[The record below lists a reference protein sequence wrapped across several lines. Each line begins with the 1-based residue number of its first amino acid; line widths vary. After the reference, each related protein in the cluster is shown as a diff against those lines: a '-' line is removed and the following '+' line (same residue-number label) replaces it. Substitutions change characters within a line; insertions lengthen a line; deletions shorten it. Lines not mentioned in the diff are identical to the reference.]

1 MKKHLWKNDKTYFE
15 GRPFEHDIFGLQF
28 VKTTQLA
35 SEESKL
41 AEVMKLHKA
50 LEESSAAC
58 AAAKVAAEIE
68 HGKYISV
75 QGQLDCSLKEIT
87 NLKGSLTQMTE
98 VKQENSHLKV
108 KQTLQS

>member
-1 MKKHLWKNDKTYFE
+1 M
-15 GRPFEHDIFGLQF
+15 QF

-41 AEVMKLHKA
+41 AEVMKLQKA

-75 QGQLDCSLKEIT
+75 QGQLGCSLKEIT

-108 KQTLQS
+108 KQTLQK